1 MPVEFERLGLGES
14 PWEHVR
20 AHVFEWEHEGNA
32 RKSGARKVKARKAG
46 RHSPSRY
53 NQPEGHPASCL
64 QPQQVALVIRIV
76 LEIIITE
83 EIIGVRIAQRQAQR
97 ILQRRTRR
105 LAAQLSHDAVQQLIR
120 LS

>member
-53 NQPEGHPASCL
+53 NQPENGTPPHVCNLNRSP
-64 QPQQVALVIRIV
+64 
-76 LEIIITE
+76 
-83 EIIGVRIAQRQAQR
+83 
-97 ILQRRTRR
+97 
-105 LAAQLSHDAVQQLIR
+105 
-120 LS
+120 